1 MKKITA
7 ALALSLAVLLPFTAT
22 PAFAAAPK
30 AQAELCAE
38 APAKAAKAN
47 IDCATT
53 SSFTRDKDAAA
64 KRYPSAPVQ
73 TGNGIVF

>member
-7 ALALSLAVLLPFTAT
+7 ALALSLAVLLPFTASL
-22 PAFAAAPK
+22 AFAGARDT
-30 AQAELCAE
+30 QTELCVE
-38 APAKAAKAN
+38 APANAAEAN
-47 IDCATT
+47 IDCAAT
-53 SSFTRDKDAAA
+53 SSFTRDKTAAA